1 VSFMVWLWLLGSRC
15 ETSAREPGA
24 VGSSD
29 LSLGPK
35 ALIDAPPCRRP
46 EKTRTR
52 QELAEPFPRA
62 SSGRWRFLPLHKPER
77 NVKMPGSNC
86 SAEFEPARY
95 RHRTQAFHFGAPHAP
110 RSPWN
115 RSQRKLGRYPVLK
128 VYIREKL
135 ITLFVHASHKSV
147 PTTRNH
153 IRIAC
158 QEASFS
164 AAC

>member
-1 VSFMVWLWLLGSRC
+1 MSFMVWLWLLGSRC

-110 RSPWN
+110 RSRCKWIA
-115 RSQRKLGRYPVLK
+115 RSGCCADTPDLHTKKAHRSSR
-128 VYIREKL
+128 R
-135 ITLFVHASHKSV
+135 
-147 PTTRNH
+147 
-153 IRIAC
+153 
-158 QEASFS
+158 
-164 AAC
+164 